1 MNTLTPREKLL
12 AKRIYWERVAD
23 HMLDSAGMDINNNIH
38 FDVAQRQLAGI
49 DRSLKRINAGLYGQ
63 CERCRSQ
70 IDPER
75 LETLIESDCH
85 LCVQC
90 AKTVGMQTAKPTRQ
104 QRLHP
109 TYGRTALVGP
119 FA

>member
-12 AKRIYWERVAD
+12 AKRAYWERVAD
-23 HMLDSAGMDINNNIH
+23 YMLDSASMDINSNVT
-38 FDVAQRQLAGI
+38 FDVAQKQLASI
-49 DRSLKRINAGLYGQ
+49 DRSLKRIDAGLYGQ

-85 LCVQC
+85 LCAHC
-90 AKTVGMQTAKPTRQ
+90 ARMVGMQTAKPTGQ
-104 QRLHP
+104 QRLRP
-109 TYGRTALVGP
+109 TRDRTALVGQ